1 EDHRSADR
9 LVRRTTELQ
18 AHAATDEA
26 GFEHGP
32 APGGPVDR
40 DWNRLRAEHRVPGNQ
55 GLTRSLVED
64 GVRAIPGGYFE
75 NRARPHVAQV
85 NSSLD
90 FGLHDVAVNT
100 IVQVCVRLKQTR
112 ILDRRAHTAAFLQFS
127 ILPLSEFHFHR

>member
-1 EDHRSADR
+1 MESWTRCWRKWRRFLSEWRSGAGAHIKDHRSADR

-40 DWNRLRAEHRVPGNQ
+40 DRNRLGAEHRVPGNQ
-55 GLTRSLVED
+55 GLTRPLVED

-90 FGLHDVAVNT
+90 FG
-100 IVQVCVRLKQTR
+100 
-112 ILDRRAHTAAFLQFS
+112 
-127 ILPLSEFHFHR
+127 